1 MSRFLYL
8 CQGSEIRFSCLC
20 DKNITDWANS
30 LTPETAF
37 LRKKKKDLLFVYKGE
52 PENMFKI
59 YFGSFSVPKNDI
71 AFLSLIYSSDLGYP
85 RSCLLL

>member
-1 MSRFLYL
+1 MLVWQEHYWLSQLPHPWDSFFK
-8 CQGSEIRFSCLC
+8 E
-20 DKNITDWANS
+20 K
-30 LTPETAF
+30 
-37 LRKKKKDLLFVYKGE
+37 KKKKDLLFVYKGE